1 MTQPLRHVVLQW
13 PRLGPY
19 HLARLAALGRAA
31 AARGIRVTALET
43 ARREAVYADVR
54 VEGGDDGFE
63 RVTLFEDATFE
74 AIPPRAVH
82 AAVTA
87 ALDRLQPDAVGVN
100 SYSLPDALATL
111 AWARR
116 HRRVAIGMTDTKAD
130 DGPRSRWREALK
142 ARLVGQFDAMLLA
155 GTPQKAYFRSLGF
168 DGPIELG
175 YDVVD
180 NDHFARGADAAREAG
195 SLAPHLLCVAR
206 FIGVKNL
213 PRLLDGY
220 ARYHRDA
227 LAAGAA
233 PWPLV
238 LVGDGAGRGPL
249 AAQIEALG
257 LQGAVRLEGFVQID
271 GLPTLYGRAAALVHP
286 ATKDTWGL
294 VVNEAMAA
302 GLPVLVSRAA
312 GCAADLVREGVT
324 GWTFDPHDAGAIA
337 DALARM
343 AALPE
348 ETRRAMGDAARLAI
362 ADWSPERFATAFL
375 DLADAGRATS
385 SRGLD
390 PFVGV
395 LLFLLRALSRSPTTF
410 HAVRD

>member
-1 MTQPLRHVVLQW
+1 MTSPLRHVVLQW

-19 HLARLAALGRAA
+19 HLARLSALGRAA

-54 VEGGDDGFE
+54 DADGADGFE

-87 ALDRLQPDAVGVN
+87 ALERLQPDAVGVN

-116 HRRVAIGMTDTKAD
+116 RRRVAIGMTDTKAD

-155 GTPQKAYFRSLGF
+155 GTPQQAYFRALGF
-168 DGPIELG
+168 AGPIGLG

-180 NDHFARGADAAREAG
+180 NAFFARGADRARDEHPSAAPQF
-195 SLAPHLLCVAR
+195 LASNRFVPRKNVAA
-206 FIGVKNL
+206 
-213 PRLLDGY
+213 LLDAH
-220 ARYHRDA
+220 ARYSRHARSE
-227 LAAGAA
+227 GAA

-238 LVGDGAGRGPL
+238 LLGDGPER
-249 AAQIEALG
+249 Q
-257 LQGAVRLEGFVQID
+257 RLEEVARAGGGEVSFVGFAQVD
-271 GLPTLYGRAAALVHP
+271 ALPGHYGRAAAFVHA
-286 ATKDTWGL
+286 ATQDQWGL

-302 GLPVLVSRAA
+302 GLPVLVSRSA

-324 GWTFDPHDAGAIA
+324 GWTFDPRDTEALA

-343 AALPE
+343 ALLPE
-348 ETRRAMGDAARLAI
+348 AQRRAMGDAARRAI

-375 DLADAGRATS
+375 DLADAGRATA

-390 PFVGV
+390 PFVGG
-395 LLFLLRALSRSPTTF
+395 LLFLVRTLSRSPTTF